1 MEDKIINSTRIICDS
16 ITNEIIEDEKDRL
29 LQNLRTKIEV
39 PKLF

>member
-1 MEDKIINSTRIICDS
+1 MFYNYYINTPFYKLLIIK
-16 ITNEIIEDEKDRL
+16 IIEDEKDRL